1 MLDFG
6 KTRGVP
12 GPAMRLFTCVRG
24 RNAAGRRARSARRGY
39 TLVET
44 LVAVMLISVVVTSV
58 FSLVLTA
65 KMGSRKTGRK
75 AEALFYVQQYRELLK
90 SYVTADTSVAGPTP
104 GWIIPGDSCGCYAL
118 QTGVQHNF
126 TLQLPAS
133 FQAVGGQLF
142 YTVTDVNCIT
152 IAPGVT
158 QCQKSVQFNVG
169 WTGQ

>member
-1 MLDFG
+1 
-6 KTRGVP
+6 
-12 GPAMRLFTCVRG
+12 MRLFTCVRG

-90 SYVTADTSVAGPTP
+90 SYVTADTSVAGPAG
-104 GWIIPGDSCGCYAL
+104 GWNITGDSCGCYAL
-118 QTGVQHNF
+118 QTGVQHHM
-126 TLQLPAS
+126 TSQLPAS
-133 FQAVGGQLF
+133 FTAAPVNGRLYYEVFDITGCGAAGALCKRVEFYVSWQGQ
-142 YTVTDVNCIT
+142 
-152 IAPGVT
+152 
-158 QCQKSVQFNVG
+158 
-169 WTGQ
+169 